1 MGPYAG
7 ADYITSPY
15 VHSRADSQHIYKGP
29 PYARVNNPMPA
40 FILQSR
46 DFGFGLCWWKIAQ
59 NNFHISDN
67 WVVYRNVLNV
77 LKIYALQII
86 K

>member
-7 ADYITSPY
+7 ADYIVYITSSY
-15 VHSRADSQHIYKGP
+15 VHSRADSHHIYQRQS
-29 PYARVNNPMPA
+29 YARVDLNPMPA

-59 NNFHISDN
+59 NNFHISTIATIG
-67 WVVYRNVLNV
+67 WFIAMY
-77 LKIYALQII
+77 
-86 K
+86 